1 MNNKKKRLLIN
12 ILVIC
17 LYFIW
22 PYFLGN
28 ITDLLKL
35 PEVPY
40 LYVSFSANFIFLF
53 VIIYIYRD
61 VLKNYIKKF
70 KHNLKENL
78 LNSLKIF
85 VIGLGAFFVCNALL
99 YNIGVPENNNTVSI
113 VNIFKQIPF
122 MFVLNALFYYPII

>member
-85 VIGLGAFFVCNALL
+85 VIGLGDFFVCNSLL
-99 YNIGVPENNNTVSI
+99 YNI
-113 VNIFKQIPF
+113 
-122 MFVLNALFYYPII
+122 